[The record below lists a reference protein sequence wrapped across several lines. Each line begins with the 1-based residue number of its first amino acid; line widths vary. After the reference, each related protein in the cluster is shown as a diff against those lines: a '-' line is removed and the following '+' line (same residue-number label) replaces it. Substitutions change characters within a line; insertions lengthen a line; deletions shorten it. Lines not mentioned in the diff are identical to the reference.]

1 MTKIKMKVENLKSSN
16 GNKVANQFEITTS
29 EGCFFQSYKSL
40 IVFIPN
46 DGSATQL
53 DCNFWD
59 YSATTSKYRNLF
71 LGEKKEETEK
81 KIKNGEYLLTNLNPL

>member
-1 MTKIKMKVENLKSSN
+1 MTQIKMKVENLESSN
-16 GNKVANQFEITTS
+16 GNKVANQFEVTTS
-29 EGCFFQSYKSL
+29 EGRFFQSYDSL

-46 DGSATQL
+46 DGSPIQL

-71 LGEKKEETEK
+71 LGEKKEVTEK
-81 KIKNGEYLLTNLNPL
+81 KIKDGRYLLTNLN